1 MHDTRCHDGAP
12 RRGEGT
18 VVTKTWI
25 EVALNGPWG
34 RNLQPNVP
42 LSVAELIS
50 DGVACA
56 RAGAAIIHVHAF
68 DDSGRDDTVGDV
80 YASIIEGIRA
90 EVDCLVYP
98 SIPTV
103 AAPGVQRFG
112 HLSFLLERGLLD
124 MTVVDPGSVNLQPA
138 GDQKLPYPSLVY
150 SNSPQEIDEGLEYCA
165 RYGIH
170 PGFAIYEPGF
180 TRTGAA
186 LTRRR
191 AAVPEP
197 VYRFMF
203 SDGLTFG
210 FRPSVRAVEAH
221 LETLELEAPGAPWMV
236 AGLDVDISPLVGDV
250 VRLGGGVRT
259 GLEDAPFGTHM
270 TNTQLA
276 DQLIELVTDAGGQ
289 PATPLDVRADLE
301 IRRTQNQENR

>member
-1 MHDTRCHDGAP
+1 MS
-12 RRGEGT
+12 
-18 VVTKTWI
+18 
-25 EVALNGPWG
+25 
-34 RNLQPNVP
+34 VP
-42 LSVAELIS
+42 ELIS

-68 DDSGRDDTVGDV
+68 DESGRDDTVGDV

-98 SIPTV
+98 SIPTF

-124 MTVVDPGSVNLQPA
+124 MTVVDPGSVNLQPL
-138 GDQKLPYPSLVY
+138 DEQQDLPYPSLVY
-150 SNSPQEIDEGLEYCA
+150 SNSPQEIEEGLAYCA

-180 TRTGAA
+180 TRAGAA
-186 LTRRR
+186 LTRRS

-197 VYRFMF
+197 IYRFMF

-221 LETLELEAPGAPWMV
+221 LETLESEAPGAPWMV

-259 GLEDAPFGTHM
+259 GLEDAPFGTEV
-270 TNTQLA
+270 TNPQLA
-276 DQLIELVTDAGGQ
+276 ERLVKLVTGAGGD
-289 PATPLDVRADLE
+289 PATPVDVRADLE
-301 IRRTQNQENR
+301 SRRTKQKENR